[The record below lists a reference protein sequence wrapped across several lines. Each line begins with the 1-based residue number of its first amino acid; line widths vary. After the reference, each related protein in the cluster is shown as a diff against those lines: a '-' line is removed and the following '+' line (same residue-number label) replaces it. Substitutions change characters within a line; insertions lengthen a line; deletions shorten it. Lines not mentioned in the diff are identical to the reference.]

1 MNKEAGVTDEEAV
14 TDIEDPHAL
23 DSEMTE
29 VAPDTEEEALVT
41 PVKVSFT
48 PSSPPS
54 TGRATRAATR
64 KVALD
69 SSPLGPEP
77 VDTAALFVVKK
88 NRKLSPFAA
97 WQRTKS
103 TGTETGKRRKRD
115 SQSLEREGDGGK
127 KLRSSGV

>member
-1 MNKEAGVTDEEAV
+1 M
-14 TDIEDPHAL
+14 TDIEDPQAL

-29 VAPDTEEEALVT
+29 VAPDTEEEILVT

-64 KVALD
+64 KAALD
-69 SSPLGPEP
+69 GSPLGPEL
-77 VDTAALFVVKK
+77 VESVSQFVVKK
-88 NRKLSPFAA
+88 NRKSSPFAG

-103 TGTETGKRRKRD
+103 TGVETGKRRKRD
-115 SQSLEREGDGGK
+115 SESLEREGDGGK
-127 KLRSSGV
+127 KIKGSGL

>member
-1 MNKEAGVTDEEAV
+1 M
-14 TDIEDPHAL
+14 TDIEDPPAL

-29 VAPDTEEEALVT
+29 VAPDTEEEAIVT
-41 PVKVSFT
+41 PVKLSFT

-64 KVALD
+64 KAALD

-77 VDTAALFVVKK
+77 VEIVPLFVAKK
-88 NRKLSPFAA
+88 NRKPSPFAG

-103 TGTETGKRRKRD
+103 AGVETGKRRKRD
-115 SQSLEREGDGGK
+115 SESLEREGDGGK
-127 KLRSSGV
+127 KVKGNGL